1 MSQPEPQ
8 RPAPATDER
17 AEACLDRL
25 PHALALLDR
34 DGVLVFTNRAW
45 RRLLGPPGFEAVRR
59 RDLEYAAWL
68 AERAADAE
76 SGEIAAQR
84 IRSAVRGAVSTQAE
98 VQLTLDGERHWLA
111 LYAAALPDGGA
122 LVMHE
127 DLAALK
133 QLEQHRARFIN
144 LADRSRDYIVLFE
157 PSGRISYL
165 NDAAKRLAERIGAS
179 QNGWL
184 EPDLARW
191 PNRLIGDAA
200 WRSALS
206 TGEWHGEL
214 SFIAGDGDIA
224 TRCAVIAHRDADG
237 VLRYLSAVLHDLSD
251 EKRREEE
258 LQNRNVELEFAYAR
272 LKGAQEQLL
281 QSEKMAS
288 IGQLAAGVAHEI
300 NNPIG
305 FVHSNLGTLREY
317 LINLFALVDGYERA
331 LAAAGAAPALLAEIE
346 ELKRRFDFEF
356 VLHDLPA
363 LLAES
368 RSGIERVK
376 KIVQDLK
383 DFSYAGSGDHW
394 QLADLH
400 KGLDSTLNIVRNEIK
415 YKADIVR
422 DYGTLPLVECL
433 PMQVNQVFMNIL
445 VNASHAIPERG
456 TITIATRAA
465 DGEVEVAITDSGEGI
480 PASVLPKIFDP
491 FFTTKQA
498 GQGTGLGLSLSYG
511 IVQKHNGRIEVESV
525 EGRGTTFRIVLPI
538 AQPPVAPAP

>member
-1 MSQPEPQ
+1 MSVPETQ
-8 RPAPATDER
+8 RSATGEGDR

-34 DGVLVFTNRAW
+34 AGVLIFTNRAW
-45 RRLLGPPGFEAVRR
+45 RRLLGPPGFEAMRR

-76 SGEIAAQR
+76 SGELAAQR
-84 IRSAVRGAVSTQAE
+84 IRAAVRGAGSTQAE
-98 VQLTLDGERHWLA
+98 IQLSLDGETHWLA

-157 PSGRISYL
+157 PAGRISYL

-179 QNGWL
+179 QGGWL

-191 PNRLIGDAA
+191 PNRLIGEAG
-200 WRSALS
+200 WRNALAH
-206 TGEWHGEL
+206 GEWHGEL
-214 SFIAGDGDIA
+214 SFIAPDGDIA
-224 TRCAVIAHRDADG
+224 TRCAVIAHRDEDG
-237 VLRYLSAVLHDLSD
+237 VMRYLSAVLHDLSD
-251 EKRREEE
+251 EKRREDE

-317 LINLFALVDGYERA
+317 IINLFALVEGYERA
-331 LAAAGAAPALLAEIE
+331 LGAAGASPALRGEIDD
-346 ELKRRFDFEF
+346 LKRRFDFEF

-363 LLAES
+363 LLSES

-383 DFSYAGSGDHW
+383 DFSYAGSGEHW

-415 YKADIVR
+415 YKAEIVK
-422 DYGTLPLVECL
+422 DYGALPMVECL
-433 PMQVNQVFMNIL
+433 PMQLNQVFMNML
-445 VNASHAIPERG
+445 VNAGHSIRERG
-456 TITIATRAA
+456 TIRITTRAA
-465 DGEVEVAITDSGEGI
+465 GGEVEVAFTDSGEGI
-480 PASVLPKIFDP
+480 PAHVLPRIFDP
-491 FFTTKQA
+491 FFTTKQV

-511 IVQKHNGRIEVESV
+511 IVQKHHGRIEVESK
-525 EGRGTTFRIVLPI
+525 EGVGTTFTVVLPVQ
-538 AQPPVAPAP
+538 QPPQEPR

>member
-1 MSQPEPQ
+1 MPVPEPQ
-8 RPAPATDER
+8 RANPAQGDR

-45 RRLLGPPGFEAVRR
+45 RRLLGPPGFEAMRR
-59 RDLEYAAWL
+59 RDLEYASWL
-68 AERAADAE
+68 AERAADTE
-76 SGEIAAQR
+76 SGENAAQR
-84 IRSAVRGAVSTQAE
+84 IRTAVRGAASTQAE
-98 VQLTLDGERHWLA
+98 VELSLDGERHWLA

-191 PNRLIGDAA
+191 PNRLIGDAG
-200 WRSALS
+200 WRNALAH
-206 TGEWHGEL
+206 GEWHGEL
-214 SFIAGDGDIA
+214 AFVASGGDIA
-224 TRCAVIAHRDADG
+224 ARCAVIAHRDADG
-237 VLRYLSAVLHDLSD
+237 VMRYLSAVLHDLSD

-258 LQNRNVELEFAYAR
+258 LQNRNVELEFAYKR

-317 LINLFALVDGYERA
+317 VINLFALVEGYERA
-331 LAAAGAAPALLAEIE
+331 LVAAGASPSLRGEIE
-346 ELKRRFDFEF
+346 ELKARFDFEF

-383 DFSYAGSGDHW
+383 DFSYAGSGEHW

-415 YKADIVR
+415 YKAEVVR

-433 PMQVNQVFMNIL
+433 PMQLNQVFMNML
-445 VNASHAIPERG
+445 VNASHSIRERG
-456 TITIATRAA
+456 TITIATRH
-465 DGEVEVAITDSGEGI
+465 EELNVVVSITDTGEGI
-480 PASVLPKIFDP
+480 PASVLPRIFDP
-491 FFTTKQA
+491 FFTTKQV

-511 IVQKHNGRIEVESV
+511 IVQKHNGRIDVDSK
-525 EGRGTTFRIVLPI
+525 EGVGTTFSIVLPVQ
-538 AQPPVAPAP
+538 QPPPPGT